1 MKRAICSLSLSLM
14 GVCLLLGLAACSSQ
28 PPQTEPQAQTAAP
41 AASEP
46 ERHDLHGKVV
56 SIDKGAKSVTVD
68 HAEIPGFMGA
78 MAMPYPVKDE
88 SLLDKLSPGDQV
100 NAQVVVDGSGS
111 MWLENIE
118 VAPKPAQ

>member
-1 MKRAICSLSLSLM
+1 M
-14 GVCLLLGLAACSSQ
+14 GVFFLLGLAACSSQ
-28 PPQTEPQAQTAAP
+28 PSQTEPQAQTAAP

-56 SIDKGAKSVTVD
+56 SVDKTAKSVTVD
-68 HAEIPGFMGA
+68 HEEIPGFMGA

-88 SLLDKLSPGDQV
+88 SLLDTLSPGDQV

-111 MWLENIE
+111 MWLENVV